1 MSELLAKVMEEKRL
15 NEHGGIVMKSYYI
28 EVNYTPSGLCA
39 MERDLLDQAKPFNN
53 SLIVDAQVDDLVAY
67 FESVQQAFH
76 KAKPKL
82 KTVDIS
88 HWETGTSLQ
97 YIHIGQICLTLK
109 EVRNMPIAFYN
120 YIINKYNK
128 QYGTERLSEQ
138 GNVHLHG

>member
-1 MSELLAKVMEEKRL
+1 
-15 NEHGGIVMKSYYI
+15 MKNYFI

-39 MERDLLDQAKPFNN
+39 MERDLLEQAKPFNN
-53 SLIVDAQVDDLVAY
+53 SLIVEPQIESLVAY

-88 HWETGTSLQ
+88 HWPAGNEMQ
-97 YIHIGQICLTLK
+97 YIQIGQICLRLI

-120 YIINKYNK
+120 YIINKYNE
-128 QYGTERLSEQ
+128 QYGTERVSEQ
-138 GNVHLHG
+138 GNVHLHGL